1 MGLMIVANNT
11 CIKGIFSYKCVVMSP
26 AGVAATELLERA
38 GIGIDRFAAMVGVK
52 PSSVRSC
59 FSNGRLSK
67 KMLET
72 LHDVSNDETV
82 KQLAEVAS
90 PKPVDVPPD
99 APRMGRVYLIP
110 VNKRLRMV
118 EFSDGR
124 HPNHGKFLSKP
135 DRFPVGSAVRLK
147 LVEGDIWEPVGDY
160 DRRGRLIE

>member
-1 MGLMIVANNT
+1 
-11 CIKGIFSYKCVVMSP
+11 MSP
-26 AGVAATELLERA
+26 AGVAASELLKRA

-52 PSSVRSC
+52 ATSVRSC

-90 PKPVDVPPD
+90 PKPVDVPSD

-118 EFSDGR
+118 EFSDGS
-124 HPNHGKFLSKP
+124 HGKFLSKP

-147 LVEGDIWEPVGDY
+147 PVEGDIWEPVGDY

>member
-1 MGLMIVANNT
+1 M
-11 CIKGIFSYKCVVMSP
+11 
-26 AGVAATELLERA
+26 AASELLERA

-52 PSSVRSC
+52 PASVRSC

-67 KMLET
+67 KMYQT
-72 LHDVSNDETV
+72 LHDVSNDVQV
-82 KQLAEVAS
+82 KDL
-90 PKPVDVPPD
+90 VDVVSPEPVVAPPD
-99 APRMGRVYLIP
+99 APRAGRVYLIP

-118 EFSDGR
+118 EFPDGR

-135 DRFPVGSAVRLK
+135 DRFPVGSEVHLK

>member
-1 MGLMIVANNT
+1 
-11 CIKGIFSYKCVVMSP
+11 MSP
-26 AGVAATELLERA
+26 AGVAASELLERA

-52 PSSVRSC
+52 PASIRSC

-67 KMLET
+67 RMYEA
-72 LHDVSNDETV
+72 LHAVSNDVQV
-82 KQLAEVAS
+82 KDL
-90 PKPVDVPPD
+90 VDVVSPEPVAAPPD
-99 APRMGRVYLIP
+99 APRMGRIYLIP

-135 DRFPVGSAVRLK
+135 DRFPVGSEVHLK

>member
-1 MGLMIVANNT
+1 
-11 CIKGIFSYKCVVMSP
+11 MSP

-52 PSSVRSC
+52 ATSVRSC

-67 KMLET
+67 KMYEA
-72 LHDVSNDETV
+72 LHDVSNDVQVRELV
-82 KQLAEVAS
+82 EVVSPEPAEA
-90 PKPVDVPPD
+90 PPD

-118 EFSDGR
+118 EFPDGR

-135 DRFPVGSAVRLK
+135 DRFPVGSEVRLK
-147 LVEGDIWEPVGDY
+147 PVEGDIWEPVGDY
-160 DRRGRLIE
+160 DWRGRLIE